1 MKIHIVLIA
10 FALVIFFAKSISP
23 LLTQNETNA
32 NDTYSQKHLGV
43 TVSRFQSTYEKLV
56 EKYSVPSVGIRGTY
70 SSTKDGKYSTYLN
83 TSDTVF
89 IELETD
95 NDKTWIQS
103 VTIACEPANA
113 FDEKSVIERASIAY
127 LLTIEI
133 LQPNLTENERQN
145 LLHKLSANLKNY
157 SVVEGEVRYK
167 TRIYNGILM
176 LSAEPK

>member
-10 FALVIFFAKSISP
+10 FALVIFLAKSISP

-56 EKYSVPSVGIRGTY
+56 EKYSVPELRIRGTY
-70 SSTKDGKYSTYLN
+70 SLADDGKYSTYLN

-95 NDKTWIQS
+95 SDKTWIQS
-103 VTIACEPANA
+103 VTVACEPTNA

-133 LQPNLTENERQN
+133 LQPNLTESERQG
-145 LLHKLSANLKNY
+145 LIKKLSANLKKS
-157 SVVEGEVRYK
+157 SVMIDYVTYK
-167 TRIYNGILM
+167 SRMYNGILM

>member
-10 FALVIFFAKSISP
+10 FALVIFLAKSISP

-56 EKYSVPSVGIRGTY
+56 EKYSVPELRIRGTY
-70 SSTKDGKYSTYLN
+70 SSTKDGKYKTYFH

-95 NDKTWIQS
+95 SDKTWIQS
-103 VTIACEPANA
+103 VTVACEPDKT
-113 FDEKSVIERASIAY
+113 FDEKGVVKRASIAY
-127 LLTIEI
+127 LLTMEI
-133 LQPNLTENERQN
+133 LQPALSEYECQA
-145 LLHKLSANLKNY
+145 LIKKLSANLKKSSATSDN
-157 SVVEGEVRYK
+157 VIYK
-167 TRIYNGILM
+167 SRMYDGILM
-176 LSAEPK
+176 LSAEPN